1 MNEDSKNKKTQN
13 KILELFKPYV
23 PKAVTSRI
31 LEGKA
36 SLPSERREVTV
47 IFLDIK
53 DFTHLAEGLDPE
65 EATDILNRIFQPIIS
80 IIYKYEGSINKFLGD
95 GLMVIFGYPYSH
107 ENGPERAVRAS
118 LEMMESIEKNGEIE
132 IAHKKMKLKASI
144 GINTGLCIS
153 GEIGSPTRKEFTV
166 IGDTVNIA
174 SRLQVNAPPGEIM
187 IGEKTYQKIKAN
199 FTFAYPRK
207 LKIKGKKSLVTAYKL
222 EGIKNIK
229 I

>member
-1 MNEDSKNKKTQN
+1 MDKEKEKKKTKN

-47 IFLDIK
+47 VFLDIK
-53 DFTHLAEGLDPE
+53 DFTHLAERLDPE
-65 EATDILNRIFQPIIS
+65 EATDVLNQILQPIIN

-95 GLMVIFGYPYSH
+95 GLMVIFGTPYSH
-107 ENGPERAVRAS
+107 ENDPDRAIRAS
-118 LEMMESIEKNGEIE
+118 LEMMESIERNGEIE
-132 IAHKKMKLKASI
+132 IDNNKIKLKASI
-144 GINTGLCIS
+144 GINTGICIS

-166 IGDTVNIA
+166 IGDTVNLA
-174 SRLQVNAPPGEIM
+174 SRLQVNAPPGKIM
-187 IGEKTYQKIKAN
+187 IGERTYQKIKAN
-199 FTFAYPRK
+199 FTFTCPRK
-207 LKIKGKKSLVTAYKL
+207 LKIKGKKDLVTAYIL
-222 EGIKNIK
+222 K